1 MGVCNAEE
9 NVEIFSKDIAQQKEN
24 INKDFER
31 IDSVLSLAKLQK
43 VRSGVDVLEY
53 KIGKIKKKLTK
64 QEQDTYR
71 HSVDKI
77 KEMVVVKE
85 DSLISKAFELM
96 RTKGVEASLQY
107 TQNNLRNHG
116 VTEKKINAAEKKI
129 LKDAPAIQQAFERD
143 EIAKVT
149 KIIEAGALPDSTTNP
164 YILKTAQMIVKAK
177 TDSIQRIERAQKLK
191 EMEAQERADRARM
204 QQAMQEMKE
213 KKKEEELLSKR
224 RREEERISFL
234 KENARKR
241 AEMDQMDSERIA
253 SSENEIRGTE
263 DSATEIMQKELKDSL
278 QPPVEEE
285 ENGEEEKEAKVQK
298 SYSHP
303 GARQTEPGLALSEQT
318 ESKSVQIYLQHLKK
332 YQQSAQEKVMELYNL
347 LEKNKGREALKNF
360 KKNRGF
366 IAQYVDAQVF
376 TILEQTIM
384 QSVIELNSLNS
395 LKRVGAEN
403 GRSVSASHV
412 KIPVEQ
418 QHLNRINGFL
428 RDNKVEAAYAEFK
441 RREKQLK
448 KIMTKSEFK
457 QFKKMIENAYKT
469 RNSKK

>member
-1 MGVCNAEE
+1 
-9 NVEIFSKDIAQQKEN
+9 
-24 INKDFER
+24 
-31 IDSVLSLAKLQK
+31 
-43 VRSGVDVLEY
+43 
-53 KIGKIKKKLTK
+53 
-64 QEQDTYR
+64 
-71 HSVDKI
+71 
-77 KEMVVVKE
+77 
-85 DSLISKAFELM
+85 
-96 RTKGVEASLQY
+96 
-107 TQNNLRNHG
+107 
-116 VTEKKINAAEKKI
+116 
-129 LKDAPAIQQAFERD
+129 
-143 EIAKVT
+143 
-149 KIIEAGALPDSTTNP
+149 
-164 YILKTAQMIVKAK
+164 
-177 TDSIQRIERAQKLK
+177 
-191 EMEAQERADRARM
+191 M